1 MAVPPPC
8 SDAALCWTTSLSH
21 SQVPKRAGVFS
32 WLRLV
37 CMPRHSWE
45 TNQPPMRFSAH
56 PLCSAL
62 WAIKH
67 ACALYKQS
75 PGFLQSSCYS
85 HWLSNPPRRLVI
97 PVSDPRA
104 GMPNMWLKLLTLL
117 GRSLPVLTSSSSES
131 PGKSC
136 LNHFSLLSAQFSIG
150 LTAVFVQESVSLQVV
165 FTENCSTCVFVEQF
179 LEKLNIFLICSVE
192 EVSSVS
198 YSTILIS
205 FFGQIRL

>member
-1 MAVPPPC
+1 MLFYV
-8 SDAALCWTTSLSH
+8 WTTSVSH
-21 SQVPKRAGVFS
+21 SQVPKRAGAFS

-37 CMPRHSWE
+37 CTPRHSWE
-45 TNQPPMRFSAH
+45 TNQPPMQFSAH

-85 HWLSNPPRRLVI
+85 HWLSNQPRRLVI
-97 PVSDPRA
+97 PVSDPWA
-104 GMPNMWLKLLTLL
+104 GMPNIWFKLLTLL

-131 PGKSC
+131 PGKSH
-136 LNHFSLLSAQFSIG
+136 LNHFSLLSAQFCMG
-150 LTAVFVQESVSLQVV
+150 LTAVFVQESVSLRVI

-192 EVSSVS
+192 KVSSAS
-198 YSTILIS
+198 YSTVLIS
-205 FFGQIRL
+205 FFRQIRL

>member
-1 MAVPPPC
+1 MLLYV
-8 SDAALCWTTSLSH
+8 WTTSVSH
-21 SQVPKRAGVFS
+21 SQVPKRAGAFS

-37 CMPRHSWE
+37 CMPRPSWE
-45 TNQPPMRFSAH
+45 TNQPPMQFSAH
-56 PLCSAL
+56 PLYSAL

-67 ACALYKQS
+67 AYALYKQS

-85 HWLSNPPRRLVI
+85 HWLSNQPRRLVI
-97 PVSDPRA
+97 PMSDPRA
-104 GMPNMWLKLLTLL
+104 GMLNMWLKLLTWEDLL

-131 PGKSC
+131 PGKSW
-136 LNHFSLLSAQFSIG
+136 LNHFSFLYAQFHMG

-192 EVSSVS
+192 EVSSAS

-205 FFGQIRL
+205 FFRQIRL